1 MLLRIIN
8 LNASWKLSSWAPLCR
23 TECRPSRVWLSV
35 SHKSKFPLQP
45 EEGRKKERKVE
56 PLQTFIFCRRQN
68 LLDLLHTQSFSCIIQ
83 ISTKMRLGRRDH
95 AAISTFSW
103 FLRFMGKEQQNTTGA
118 ASLETEKNRSK
129 LISVFWSH
137 VNVSDCVTSSCHA
150 ITSVGYENVSHH
162 SLKTHETQ
170 FKPDW

>member
-45 EEGRKKERKVE
+45 EEGRKKRKKSRAIAD
-56 PLQTFIFCRRQN
+56 LY
-68 LLDLLHTQSFSCIIQ
+68 LLHTQSFSCIIQ
-83 ISTKMRLGRRDH
+83 ISTKMRLRRRDH
-95 AAISTFSW
+95 ATISTFSW
-103 FLRFMGKEQQNTTGA
+103 FLRFMGKGQQKTTGA
-118 ASLETEKNRSK
+118 PSQETEKNHSK
-129 LISVFWSH
+129 LLQTWNCFLIACQCIGLRDEQLSRDH
-137 VNVSDCVTSSCHA
+137 LGRLRKCQP
-150 ITSVGYENVSHH
+150 
-162 SLKTHETQ
+162 SLAKTHETQ